1 MMTKAHL
8 VARVAAQ
15 IQLPKTQTEAI
26 VNVFLTSII
35 DALSRGDK
43 VELRGF
49 GSFRVRQRRPR
60 VGRNP
65 RTGERVSVPPTRVP
79 CLKPGKDLRARVD
92 GYRPRG
98 GNKAS

>member
-1 MMTKAHL
+1 MTKAHL

-35 DALSRGDK
+35 DALRRGDK
-43 VELRGF
+43 AELRGF

-65 RTGERVSVPPTRVP
+65 RTGERVSVPTKRVP
-79 CLKPGKDLRARVD
+79 FLKPGKDLRARVD
-92 GYRPRG
+92 GYHPRG
-98 GNKAS
+98 SNKAS

>member
-1 MMTKAHL
+1 MMTKAHF

-35 DALSRGDK
+35 DALSKGDK

-49 GSFRVRQRRPR
+49 GSFRVRHRRPR

-65 RTGERVSVPPTRVP
+65 RSGERVSVPPKPVP
-79 CLKPGKDLRARVD
+79 FLKPGKDLRARVN
-92 GYRPRG
+92 GYHPSEG
-98 GNKAS
+98 YKTS

>member
-1 MMTKAHL
+1 MTKAHL

-15 IQLPKTQTEAI
+15 IQLPKQQTEAI

-35 DALSRGDK
+35 DALRRGDK

-65 RTGERVSVPPTRVP
+65 KTGERVSVPTTRVP

-92 GYRPRG
+92 GYRPSRS
-98 GNKAS
+98 NKAS

>member
-1 MMTKAHL
+1 MTKAHL

-15 IQLPKTQTEAI
+15 IQLPKQQTEAI

-35 DALSRGDK
+35 DALSKGDK

-65 RTGERVSVPPTRVP
+65 KTGERVSVPTTRVP